1 MYASESTST
10 FIKQRHLLAYGRD
23 DEKFTKKYGKRKAF
37 HLGSNSSCRQHI
49 RGHYALY
56 KERCAE
62 QQLKEH
68 HHAVPR
74 DIARARLETKKQ
86 EKAGQLT
93 LDGVYKKEA
102 VKVFS
107 REEVLK
113 AVAEFVVC
121 DDQVITISY
130 SGILAIY

>member
-23 DEKFTKKYGKRKAF
+23 DEKFTKKYGKRKAL
-37 HLGSNSSCRQHI
+37 HLGSNLLCCQHI

-93 LDGVYKKEA
+93 LDGVYKKGA

-121 DDQVITISY
+121 DDQV
-130 SGILAIY
+130 

>member
-102 VKVFS
+102 VKVFL

-121 DDQVITISY
+121 DDQV
-130 SGILAIY
+130 